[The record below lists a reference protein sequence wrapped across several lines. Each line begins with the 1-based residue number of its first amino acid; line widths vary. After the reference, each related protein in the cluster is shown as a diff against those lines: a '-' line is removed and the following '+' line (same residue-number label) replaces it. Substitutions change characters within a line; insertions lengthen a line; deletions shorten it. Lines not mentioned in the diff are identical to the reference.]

1 MLTDR
6 QVVLMRQKL
15 MKGKTQQAAGAASD
29 MSERSVRNWNKGP
42 LPSEKKEEYET
53 GPVRRVW
60 AEEVEPLLEADVD
73 RILAAPTVL
82 EWLDERHPGR
92 FGRSHLRTLQRR
104 IRDWRALNGPE
115 REVYFEQKHPPGR
128 EAQMDFTHCGSLKV
142 TIGGESFA
150 HMVFEFILSH
160 SGWRY
165 AQICFSETA
174 LVSGLQGAL
183 WELGAAPEVVRS
195 DNLSAATHKLKDGKG
210 RDFNERYKEIL
221 DHYGLKA
228 TRTNSY
234 SAHENGVAEQGH
246 RRLKDAVAQALV
258 LRGSSDFESVEQY
271 AKFVR
276 SIVDRRNR
284 HIREKLVGEH
294 PHLRAL
300 PSAPVPE
307 YASYSSRVRK
317 WSTVR
322 VSRRTYSVPSCL
334 IGMEVDVRLYNDHIE
349 VYYKGHLV
357 ESMERIRVGGEARID
372 YRHII
377 GSLVRKP
384 GAFACYRFREQ
395 MFPTHTFSLAYD
407 AMRGWKGERADVDY
421 VRILHL
427 AATTMECEVER
438 ALKRL
443 LESRVQFD
451 YAVVRQLSAPAS
463 PEIPAVALGQRQ
475 LLWPLCANYFGRS
488 GSGVIVVCKCR

>member
-1 MLTDR
+1 ME
-6 QVVLMRQKL
+6 
-15 MKGKTQQAAGAASD
+15 GKSQEAAAASSG
-29 MSERSVRNWNKGP
+29 MSERSVRTWRKGA
-42 LPSEKKEEYET
+42 LPSEKKVKRSRRTRPDPFAGVWEEEI
-53 GPVRRVW
+53 V
-60 AEEVEPLLEADVD
+60 PLLQTDVGG
-73 RILAAPTVL
+73 ILAAPTVL

-92 FGRSHLRTLQRR
+92 FGRTHLRTLQRR
-104 IRDWRALNGPE
+104 MRDWRALNGPD

-128 EAQMDFTHCGSLKV
+128 EAQMDFTHCDSLKV
-142 TIGGESFA
+142 TIGGEQFD
-150 HMVFEFILSH
+150 HMLFEFILSH

-165 AQICFSETA
+165 AQICQGETFVA

-195 DNLSAATHKLKDGKG
+195 DNLSAATHKLKEGKG

-228 TRTNSY
+228 TKTNTY

-246 RRLKDAVAQALV
+246 RRLKDSLAQALL
-258 LRGSSDFESVEQY
+258 LRGSSDFESVDEY
-271 AKFVR
+271 TKFIR

-284 HIREKLVGEH
+284 LVREKVAGEY
-294 PHLRAL
+294 PHLREL
-300 PSAPVPE
+300 PPAPVPE
-307 YASYSSRVRK
+307 YTSYSARVHK
-317 WSTVR
+317 WSTIR
-322 VSRRTYSVPSCL
+322 VNSRTYSVPSRL
-334 IGMEVDVRLYNDHIE
+334 IGVMVDVRLYPEHVE

-357 ESMERIRVGGEARID
+357 ESMERVRGKGEALID

-384 GAFACYRFREQ
+384 GAFARYRFREQ
-395 MFPTHTFSLAYD
+395 MYPTHTFRLAYD
-407 AMRGWKGERADVDY
+407 AMWGWKGERADVDY

-443 LESRVQFD
+443 LESRVRFD
-451 YAVVRQLSAPAS
+451 YAVVRQLAAPAT
-463 PEIPAVALGQRQ
+463 PEIPEVELSGEVDLGVYDR
-475 LLWPLCANYFGRS
+475 LLGGGAR
-488 GSGVIVVCKCR
+488 

>member
-15 MKGKTQQAAGAASD
+15 MKGKTQQAAAAASD

-42 LPSEKKEEYET
+42 LPSEKKKD
-53 GPVRRVW
+53 RRRKRTRPDPFAGVW

-92 FGRSHLRTLQRR
+92 FNASHLRTLQRR
-104 IRDWRALNGPE
+104 LRDWRALNGPE
-115 REVYFEQKHPPGR
+115 REVYFEQEHPPGR
-128 EAQMDFTHCGSLKV
+128 EAQMDFTHCDSLKV
-142 TIGGESFA
+142 TIGGEPFE
-150 HMVFEFILSH
+150 HMLFEFILSH

-165 AQICFSETA
+165 AQVCFSETFAA

-183 WELGAAPEVVRS
+183 WELGSVPEVVRS
-195 DNLSAATHKLKDGKG
+195 DNLGAATHDLKDGRG
-210 RDFNERYKEIL
+210 RDFNERYKAIL

-284 HIREKLVGEH
+284 LVREKLAGEY

-300 PSAPVPE
+300 PPAPVPE
-307 YASYSSRVRK
+307 YVSYTARVRK
-317 WSTVR
+317 WST
-322 VSRRTYSVPSCL
+322 
-334 IGMEVDVRLYNDHIE
+334 
-349 VYYKGHLV
+349 
-357 ESMERIRVGGEARID
+357 IRVD
-372 YRHII
+372 
-377 GSLVRKP
+377 
-384 GAFACYRFREQ
+384 Q
-395 MFPTHTFSLAYD
+395 QD
-407 AMRGWKGERADVDY
+407 
-421 VRILHL
+421 ILG
-427 AATTMECEVER
+427 
-438 ALKRL
+438 
-443 LESRVQFD
+443 
-451 YAVVRQLSAPAS
+451 
-463 PEIPAVALGQRQ
+463 AVAPDRRD
-475 LLWPLCANYFGRS
+475 GRRAA
-488 GSGVIVVCKCR
+488 VP

>member
-15 MKGKTQQAAGAASD
+15 MKGKTQQAAAAASD
-29 MSERSVRNWNKGP
+29 MSERSVRNWNKDRCRRRRRTGEGRVRGP
-42 LPSEKKEEYET
+42 DPS
-53 GPVRRVW
+53 GVW

-92 FGRSHLRTLQRR
+92 FNASHLRTLQRR

-128 EAQMDFTHCGSLKV
+128 EAQMDFTHCDSLKV
-142 TIGGESFA
+142 TIGGESFP

-165 AQICFSETA
+165 AQICFSETFVA

-210 RDFNERYKEIL
+210 RDFNERYKAIL

-246 RRLKDAVAQALV
+246 RRLKDAVAQELI
-258 LRGSSDFESVEQY
+258 LRGS
-271 AKFVR
+271 
-276 SIVDRRNR
+276 
-284 HIREKLVGEH
+284 
-294 PHLRAL
+294 
-300 PSAPVPE
+300 
-307 YASYSSRVRK
+307 
-317 WSTVR
+317 
-322 VSRRTYSVPSCL
+322 C
-334 IGMEVDVRLYNDHIE
+334 
-349 VYYKGHLV
+349 
-357 ESMERIRVGGEARID
+357 
-372 YRHII
+372 
-377 GSLVRKP
+377 
-384 GAFACYRFREQ
+384 
-395 MFPTHTFSLAYD
+395 
-407 AMRGWKGERADVDY
+407 
-421 VRILHL
+421 
-427 AATTMECEVER
+427 
-438 ALKRL
+438 
-443 LESRVQFD
+443 
-451 YAVVRQLSAPAS
+451 
-463 PEIPAVALGQRQ
+463 
-475 LLWPLCANYFGRS
+475 
-488 GSGVIVVCKCR
+488 